1 MTTEINATQSVQAK
15 KANAG
20 FNDVEELSDE
30 TKNQLEALGITV
42 TAGMTE
48 AEAQEL
54 IEESKEES
62 FEKTSVQQK
71 PGAVEI
77 STDIKNL
84 ASVIGLSYED
94 DDTPDEILTR
104 IAEEI
109 EAQIDDAE
117 NNPQALSTLMGYYH
131 QLSSLD
137 AQLDAVQSGENKLY
151 AAMDLLANSNRKQF
165 GF

>member
-1 MTTEINATQSVQAK
+1 MTTEINAAQKVQAQT
-15 KANAG
+15 NVG
-20 FNDVEELSDE
+20 FEEVEELSNE
-30 TKNQLEALGITV
+30 TKRQLETLGITV

-54 IEESKEES
+54 IDEAKEDT
-62 FEKTSVQQK
+62 FTKLPVQPK
-71 PGAVEI
+71 NGAVEI
-77 STDIKNL
+77 NTDIKNL
-84 ASVIGLSYED
+84 ANVVGLSYED

-137 AQLDAVQSGENKLY
+137 AQLDAIRSGENKIY
-151 AAMDLLANSNRKQF
+151 AAMDLLAHSNRKQF